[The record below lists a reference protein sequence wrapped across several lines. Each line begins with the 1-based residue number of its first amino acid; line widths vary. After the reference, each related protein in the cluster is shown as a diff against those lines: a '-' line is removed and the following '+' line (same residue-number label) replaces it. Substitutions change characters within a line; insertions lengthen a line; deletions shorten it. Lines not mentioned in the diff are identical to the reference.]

1 MTPALDALLKEV
13 DRAVNDPRSFREDAM
28 DWSLAAR
35 LAMSDTAPRLAAMLR
50 VAVER
55 IHAARSALARTAK
68 TEFGGKTCASC
79 DEKSS
84 WDAWGRAAKHL
95 DMSGLACPET
105 CATRGAFVEMAAI
118 DAALARIEAMAKGE
132 A

>member
-50 VAVER
+50 VAVE
-55 IHAARSALARTAK
+55 ALDNAH
-68 TEFGGKTCASC
+68 GNIGKVYTYPAIALSI
-79 DEKSS
+79 E
-84 WDAWGRAAKHL
+84 GV
-95 DMSGLACPET
+95 
-105 CATRGAFVEMAAI
+105 TRH
-118 DAALARIEAMAKGE
+118 ALARIEAMAKGE
-132 A
+132 